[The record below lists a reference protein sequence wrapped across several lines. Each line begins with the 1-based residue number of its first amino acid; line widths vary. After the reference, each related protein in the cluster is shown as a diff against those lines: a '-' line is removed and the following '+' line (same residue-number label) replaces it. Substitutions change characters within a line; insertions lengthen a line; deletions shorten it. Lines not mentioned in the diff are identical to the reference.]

1 MTEIGIKLRK
11 KSFEFALRIVKL
23 AHFLETDKKDWV
35 LSRQIL
41 KSGTSIG
48 ANVRESRFAQS
59 TADFV
64 SKLTIA
70 LKEAEETEY
79 WLELLTAAEMI
90 SEKQRISLE
99 KDLNWIIAT
108 LVNSVK
114 VSKRSLKPQTP

>member
-23 AHFLETDKKDWV
+23 ARFLETDKKDWE

-90 SEKQRISLE
+90 SEKQCVSLQ

-114 VSKRSLKPQTP
+114 VSKRSLKTS

>member
-11 KSFEFALRIVKL
+11 RSFEFALRIVNL
-23 AHFLETDKKDWV
+23 ARFLEAEKKDWV

-90 SEKQRISLE
+90 SEKQRISLQE
-99 KDLNWIIAT
+99 DLNWIIAT

-114 VSKRSLKPQTP
+114 VSKRSLKTA

>member
-23 AHFLETDKKDWV
+23 ACFLETDKKDWV

-59 TADFV
+59 TADLV

-114 VSKRSLKPQTP
+114 VSKRSLKTA

>member
-23 AHFLETDKKDWV
+23 ARFLETDKKDWV

-41 KSGTSIG
+41 QSGTSSG

-59 TADFV
+59 TADLV

-90 SEKQRISLE
+90 SEKQRISRG

-114 VSKRSLKPQTP
+114 VSKRSLKTA

>member
-23 AHFLETDKKDWV
+23 ARFLETDKKDWV

-79 WLELLTAAEMI
+79 WFELLTAAEMI

-114 VSKRSLKPQTP
+114 VSKRSLKTA

>member
-23 AHFLETDKKDWV
+23 ARFLETDKKDWV

-70 LKEAEETEY
+70 RKEAEETEY

-114 VSKRSLKPQTP
+114 VSKRSLKTS

>member
-114 VSKRSLKPQTP
+114 VSKRSLKTS

>member
-23 AHFLETDKKDWV
+23 ARFLETDKKDWV

-59 TADFV
+59 TADLV

-70 LKEAEETEY
+70 LKEPEETEY

-114 VSKRSLKPQTP
+114 VSKRSLKTS

>member
-23 AHFLETDKKDWV
+23 ARFLETDKKDWV

-48 ANVRESRFAQS
+48 ANVRESRFAHS

-114 VSKRSLKPQTP
+114 VSKRSLKTA

>member
-23 AHFLETDKKDWV
+23 ARFLETDKKDWV

-108 LVNSVK
+108 LVSSVK
-114 VSKRSLKPQTP
+114 VSKRSLKTA

>member
-23 AHFLETDKKDWV
+23 ARFLETDKKDWV

-59 TADFV
+59 TADLV

-99 KDLNWIIAT
+99 KDLNCIIAT

-114 VSKRSLKPQTP
+114 VSKRSLKTA

>member
-23 AHFLETDKKDWV
+23 ARFLETDKKDWV

-48 ANVRESRFAQS
+48 ANVRESRLAQS
-59 TADFV
+59 TADLV

-114 VSKRSLKPQTP
+114 VSKRSLKTA

>member
-23 AHFLETDKKDWV
+23 ARFLETEKKDWV

-79 WLELLTAAEMI
+79 WLELLTEAGL
-90 SEKQRISLE
+90 SKP
-99 KDLNWIIAT
+99 LNRTTVTQLLLTA
-108 LVNSVK
+108 
-114 VSKRSLKPQTP
+114 KPLNLLTA

>member
-23 AHFLETDKKDWV
+23 ARFLETDKKDWV

-79 WLELLTAAEMI
+79 RLELLTAAEMI

-114 VSKRSLKPQTP
+114 VSKRSLKTA

>member
-23 AHFLETDKKDWV
+23 ARFLETEKKDWV

-79 WLELLTAAEMI
+79 WLELLTEAEMI
-90 SEKQRISLE
+90 SEKQCASLQ

-114 VSKRSLKPQTP
+114 VSKRSLKTA

>member
-23 AHFLETDKKDWV
+23 ARFLETDKKDWV

-48 ANVRESRFAQS
+48 ANVREPRFAQS

-114 VSKRSLKPQTP
+114 VSKRSLKTA

>member
-11 KSFEFALRIVKL
+11 KSFELALRIVKL
-23 AHFLETDKKDWV
+23 ARFLEADKKDWV

-90 SEKQRISLE
+90 TEKQCASLQ

-114 VSKRSLKPQTP
+114 VSKRSLKTA

>member
-23 AHFLETDKKDWV
+23 ARFLETDKKDWV

-48 ANVRESRFAQS
+48 ANVRESRFVQS

-114 VSKRSLKPQTP
+114 VSKRSLKTA

>member
-23 AHFLETDKKDWV
+23 ARFLEKDKKDWV

-41 KSGTSIG
+41 TSGTSIG
-48 ANVRESRFAQS
+48 ANVRESMCAQS
-59 TADFV
+59 TADLV

-70 LKEAEETEY
+70 LKEAEETKY

-114 VSKRSLKPQTP
+114 VSKRSLKTA

>member
-79 WLELLTAAEMI
+79 WIELLTAAEMI
-90 SEKQRISLE
+90 SEKQSISLK

>member
-11 KSFEFALRIVKL
+11 RSFEFALRIVNL
-23 AHFLETDKKDWV
+23 ARFLEAEKKDWV

-70 LKEAEETEY
+70 LKEAEETGY

-90 SEKQRISLE
+90 SEKQRISLQ

-114 VSKRSLKPQTP
+114 VSKRSLKTA

>member
-23 AHFLETDKKDWV
+23 ARFLETDKKDWV

-114 VSKRSLKPQTP
+114 VSKRSLTTA

>member
-23 AHFLETDKKDWV
+23 ARFLETDKKDWV

-59 TADFV
+59 PADFV

-114 VSKRSLKPQTP
+114 VSKRSLKTS

>member
-23 AHFLETDKKDWV
+23 ARFLETDKKDWV

-79 WLELLTAAEMI
+79 WLEPLTAAEMI

-114 VSKRSLKPQTP
+114 VSKRSLKTA

>member
-23 AHFLETDKKDWV
+23 ARFLETDKKDWV

-48 ANVRESRFAQS
+48 ANVRESGFAQS

-114 VSKRSLKPQTP
+114 VSKRSLKTA

>member
-23 AHFLETDKKDWV
+23 ARFLETDKKDWV
-35 LSRQIL
+35 FSRQIL

-59 TADFV
+59 TADLV

-114 VSKRSLKPQTP
+114 VSKRSLKTA

>member
-23 AHFLETDKKDWV
+23 ARFLETDKKDWV

-59 TADFV
+59 TADLV

-90 SEKQRISLE
+90 SEKHRISLE

-114 VSKRSLKPQTP
+114 VSKRSLKTA

>member
-23 AHFLETDKKDWV
+23 ARFLEADKKDWV
-35 LSRQIL
+35 FSRQIL

-114 VSKRSLKPQTP
+114 VSKRSLKPQTL

>member
-1 MTEIGIKLRK
+1 MTEIGMKLRK

-23 AHFLETDKKDWV
+23 ARFLEADKKDWV

-59 TADFV
+59 AADFV

-90 SEKQRISLE
+90 TERQCVSLQ

-114 VSKRSLKPQTP
+114 VSKRSLKTA

>member
-23 AHFLETDKKDWV
+23 ARFLETDNKDWV

-59 TADFV
+59 TADLV

-114 VSKRSLKPQTP
+114 VSKRSLKTA

>member
-23 AHFLETDKKDWV
+23 ARFLEADKKDWV

-90 SEKQRISLE
+90 TERQCVSLQ

-114 VSKRSLKPQTP
+114 VSKRSLKTA

>member
-23 AHFLETDKKDWV
+23 ARFLETEKKDWV

-90 SEKQRISLE
+90 TERQCVSLQ

-114 VSKRSLKPQTP
+114 VSKRSLKTA

>member
-23 AHFLETDKKDWV
+23 ARFLETDKKDWV

-79 WLELLTAAEMI
+79 WLELLLAADLI
-90 SEKQRISLE
+90 SEKQSASMQ
-99 KDLNWIIAT
+99 KDLNWLIAT

-114 VSKRSLKPQTP
+114 VSKRSLKTA

>member
-23 AHFLETDKKDWV
+23 ARFLETDKKDWV

-59 TADFV
+59 TADLV

-114 VSKRSLKPQTP
+114 VSKRSLTTA

>member
-23 AHFLETDKKDWV
+23 ARFLETDKKDWV

-70 LKEAEETEY
+70 LKDAEETEY
-79 WLELLTAAEMI
+79 WIELLTAAEMI

-114 VSKRSLKPQTP
+114 VSKRSLKTA

>member
-23 AHFLETDKKDWV
+23 ARFLETDKKDWV

-79 WLELLTAAEMI
+79 WLELLTEAEMI
-90 SEKQRISLE
+90 SEKQCASLQ

-114 VSKRSLKPQTP
+114 VSKRSLKTA